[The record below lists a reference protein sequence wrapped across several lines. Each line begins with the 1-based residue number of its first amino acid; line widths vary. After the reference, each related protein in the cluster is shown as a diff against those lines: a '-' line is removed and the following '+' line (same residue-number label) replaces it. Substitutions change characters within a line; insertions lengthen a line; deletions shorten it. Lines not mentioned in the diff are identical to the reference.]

1 MSISSTS
8 LSSTTNLEVIK
19 KKALASSGADPY
31 ESDYTLVSRYHQ
43 IHNQFIG
50 YWDNNVFDQAYASGI
65 RIMALY
71 QLLSS
76 RQTFKDKDI
85 VFRQHEINLVL
96 MKLKHIEDQSRFQQT
111 AANLDL
117 SRPSMQSKNEPPPL
131 KTYPSLDVS
140 QQSRLPPSTLHQL
153 SPPSVA
159 QPFRPSPKNITS
171 SAPSSILYPSF
182 TDTRGSSSKPDIS
195 HLPASS
201 HSSSAIAPSI
211 SDLRR
216 TVVPLSLIS
225 QFLKLSSQNTDNG
238 IETCGILGAIYE
250 ASSGLLIVSVLVIPK
265 QRGDS
270 DKTEMINEEELIQFF
285 GGKAGVI
292 QAGWIHTHPTQG
304 CFLSSIDIH
313 TQLSFQ
319 TQLPEAIAIVLDPK
333 MNDYQVFR
341 LTDERTVQQGRRGC
355 NGLAALIRCSD
366 RGFHHQ
372 HDGKETH
379 LCYEISE
386 EEIDSF
392 TLQVPGMYHTCDSSK
407 HVLIDESMRTTVYD
421 LR

>member
-1 MSISSTS
+1 MS
-8 LSSTTNLEVIK
+8 LSPTTNLEIIK

-43 IHNQFIG
+43 IHTQFIG
-50 YWDNNVFDQAYASGI
+50 YWENNVLDQAYASGI

-117 SRPSMQSKNEPPPL
+117 SRPALQSKNEPPPPL
-131 KTYPSLDVS
+131 MKYPSLDVS

-153 SPPSVA
+153 LPPSVA
-159 QPFRPSPKNITS
+159 QPVRLSPKNITS

-182 TDTRGSSSKPDIS
+182 SKPNIS
-195 HLPASS
+195 HLPSSS
-201 HSSSAIAPSI
+201 HSPSAIAPSMSVSSPL

-333 MNDYQVFR
+333 MNEYQVFR

-355 NGLAALIRCSD
+355 NGIAALIRCSD

-379 LCYEISE
+379 LCYEIGE
-386 EEIDSF
+386 EEIESF
-392 TLQVPGMYHTCDSSK
+392 TLNVPGMYHTCDSSK
-407 HVLIDESMRTTVYD
+407 HVLIDESMQTTVYD